1 MSQLI
6 LNVTFWEVV
15 DVYQVTWYKGLR
27 ISTGFKGYSWPLT
40 PYQVKNRFFFFF
52 AVFLSC
58 YPQLKKCVFVIC
70 SHKFNNYLK
79 LMFPKQPSSSTER
92 EMTVKLKSEISEV
105 NFSYLYGITRTVQ
118 LLLAGTFGQ
127 SIYTALFFRNGQIT
141 FFFFF

>member
-1 MSQLI
+1 MTFDSLSSKRLI
-6 LNVTFWEVV
+6 F
-15 DVYQVTWYKGLR
+15 
-27 ISTGFKGYSWPLT
+27 I
-40 PYQVKNRFFFFF
+40 FFF

-70 SHKFNNYLK
+70 SHKFNNLLK
-79 LMFPKQPSSSTER
+79 LMFPKQPSASTER

-141 FFFFF
+141 FFFFFLEFLNNSSNNIWPCSVILTVTSLTWPRSF